1 MVLVKIPLPL
11 AVFCLW
17 SRPIASKSTPVAVV
31 NTLDCRFEFV
41 VIGQGQ
47 VIAYPDMCQCV
58 CQPDSA
64 LLTAKI
70 CDKYNNMLLLLLLLI
85 NGFRKEFSLS
95 QAACLLSFINKTNV
109 TKATLKCENQR
120 TIKYLPIRR
129 GESLSTVLFIY
140 MH

>member
-1 MVLVKIPLPL
+1 L
-11 AVFCLW
+11 AGGGEE
-17 SRPIASKSTPVAVV
+17 
-31 NTLDCRFEFV
+31 FEGSENITFEMPSV
-41 VIGQGQ
+41 HWLNRERRGFIV
-47 VIAYPDMCQCV
+47 YLLN
-58 CQPDSA
+58 SA

-85 NGFRKEFSLS
+85 NGFRKEFPLS

-129 GESLSTVLFIY
+129 GESLSTILFIY